1 VKGVPIGR
9 RSGTLQRFRILLF
22 EDRIEDVSIRLDGLE
37 VRRLFFDELQSAT
50 VHRRKGV
57 VDLVAGSV
65 LTGLLLTIA
74 LVSARPAPPVAAVF
88 AGIALATGALTALA
102 LAYPRHWL
110 VVYAPDQKIEIPL
123 SRSAARRDRT
133 LARVVRTIGRYQDHH
148 ASPRTASEPDAQA
161 PEPPPPVPPRPPSTR
176 V

>member
-1 VKGVPIGR
+1 MKGVPIGR

-133 LARVVRTIGRYQDHH
+133 LARLVRTIGRYQDGH
-148 ASPRTASEPDAQA
+148 ASPGTASAPEPPA
-161 PEPPPPVPPRPPSTR
+161 PEPPPAVSPRPSPNR

>member
-1 VKGVPIGR
+1 MKGVPIGR

-37 VRRLFFDELQSAT
+37 VRRLFFDEVESAT

-57 VDLVAGSV
+57 VDLVAGVV
-65 LTGLLLTIA
+65 LTGLFLTIA
-74 LVSARPAPPVAAVF
+74 LLSARPAPPVAVLF
-88 AGIALATGALTALA
+88 AAIALATGALTALA
-102 LAYPRHWL
+102 LVYPQHRL

-133 LARVVRTIGRYQDHH
+133 LARLVRTIGRYQDGH
-148 ASPRTASEPDAQA
+148 ASPRTASAPEPPA
-161 PEPPPPVPPRPPSTR
+161 PEPPPAVSPRPSPNR